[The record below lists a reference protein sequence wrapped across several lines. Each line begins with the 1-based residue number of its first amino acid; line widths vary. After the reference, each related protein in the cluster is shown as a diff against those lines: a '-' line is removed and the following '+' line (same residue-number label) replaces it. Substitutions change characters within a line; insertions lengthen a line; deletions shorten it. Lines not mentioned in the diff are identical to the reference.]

1 MGGPR
6 DGELQESIS
15 PCGVCRQV
23 MAEFCPPDFRVLLA
37 WGEGED
43 QYRAYTLEQLL
54 PLGFGPDNLK

>member
-1 MGGPR
+1 
-6 DGELQESIS
+6 
-15 PCGVCRQV
+15 

-37 WGEGED
+37 WGEGAD